1 MNFTKPVLVLTTI
14 LIFFGFSSFE
24 QINLRYEKNETFK
37 YDEIIAAYKYLDKTY
52 KEAKLFEVGMTDIGK
67 PLHLFV
73 ISKDLDFN
81 PESVHSKGKCVVF
94 INNGIHPGEPPGIDA
109 SIQFSEDLLS
119 GKDNLKELLN
129 HTVICI
135 VPIYNVGGCL
145 NRSKYNRTNQD
156 TPPKSGFRGNAQN
169 LDLNRDFI
177 KMDSKNARSLV
188 KAFHKWKPEVFLDTH
203 VTNGSDHQ
211 YVITLIPTIYQRLPE
226 PMSKF
231 FKEKM
236 IPDLFSQMRKT
247 PYEMIPYV
255 NWLKGGSNPGQG
267 IAAYYDA
274 PRVSTGFT
282 SAFNTYAFMTENHV
296 YKEFKDQTKSVYLF
310 IKALINFSNLH
321 SEEIIQTKKEA
332 DDQTIHAQQFISKW
346 KLDRSHAESLLFK
359 GYEGGMVKSPVTGQ
373 MLYHYD
379 RKRPYEKKVPFYRQ
393 FLPEDTIT
401 KPEEYIIPQA
411 WEKAIRHLQINGVK
425 LKRLAKDMEI
435 EVDAYYLSSYE
446 FSTRLN
452 NGHFR
457 INNVQTTKEMQKI
470 RFYKGDY
477 VVQMNQ
483 KANRFIMEVLEPASG
498 DSYLS
503 WNFFNP
509 VFERREYFS
518 PSGFE
523 SKAMEYLKENTE
535 LKKEFEKKKLTD
547 PNFAKNNYAQFSY
560 IYNHSPYLEKSYLRY
575 PVYRIEKNMDLPL
588 EKGK

>member
-1 MNFTKPVLVLTTI
+1 MNSTKSILLLTSAF
-14 LIFFGFSSFE
+14 IFSVFSSFG
-24 QINLRYEKNETFK
+24 QINLRYEKNETLK
-37 YDEIIAAYKYLDKTY
+37 YDEIIEAYRYLDKTWE
-52 KEAKLFEVGMTDIGK
+52 EAKLFEVGLTDIGK

-73 ISKDLDFN
+73 ISKDKDFD
-81 PESVHSKGKCVVF
+81 PESIHSRKKCVVF

-119 GKDNLKELLN
+119 GKDGLNSLLD

-135 VPIYNVGGCL
+135 VPVYNVGGCL
-145 NRSKYNRTNQD
+145 NRSPYHRTNQD
-156 TPPKSGFRGNAQN
+156 TPPESGFRGNAKH

-188 KAFHKWKPEVFLDTH
+188 QAFHEWKPEVFLDTH

-226 PMSKF
+226 PMSRF
-231 FKEKM
+231 FREKM
-236 IPDLFSQMRKT
+236 IPDLFSQMHKT

-255 NWLKGGSNPGQG
+255 NWLKGGSNPDQG

-274 PRVSTGFT
+274 PRVSTGFAST
-282 SAFNTYAFMTENHV
+282 FNTYAFMTENHV
-296 YKEFKDQTKSVYLF
+296 YKEFRAQVKSVYAF
-310 IKALINFSNLH
+310 MKALVSFSNIN
-321 SEEIIQTKKEA
+321 SEEIIRTKNEA
-332 DDQTIHAQQFISKW
+332 DEQSKHAKQFTSKW
-346 KLDRSHAESLLFK
+346 KLDRTHSESLLFK
-359 GYEGGMVKSPVTGQ
+359 GYEGGMVKSQLTEQ

-379 RKRPYEKKVPFYRQ
+379 RNRPYEKEVPFYRQ
-393 FLPEDTIT
+393 FLPEESLT
-401 KPEEYIIPQA
+401 KPEMYLIPQA
-411 WEKAIRHLQINGVK
+411 WEKAIRHLQLNGVK
-425 LKRLAKDMEI
+425 LERLVKDIEI
-435 EVDAYYLSSYE
+435 EVNAYHLSSYQ

-457 INNVQTTKEMQKI
+457 VNDIQTTKEQQKI
-470 RFYKGDY
+470 QFYKGDY
-477 VVQMNQ
+477 IVIMNQ
-483 KANRFIMEVLEPASG
+483 KLNRFIMEVLEPVCG

-523 SKAMEYLKENTE
+523 SKALKYLDENPE
-535 LKKEFEKKKLTD
+535 LKKQFEKKKGTD
-547 PNFAKNNYAQFSY
+547 PEFAKNSYAQFSY

-575 PVYRIEKNMDLPL
+575 PVYRIEEKQDLPL
-588 EKGK
+588 E